1 MLALLPFLAP
11 PPHPP
16 RPLCNAI
23 PRVRMY
29 NGSTAR
35 ESQRRAIYPLLF
47 AFAGRQRAEKTSTT
61 TFVLHEDQERGTQ
74 STKLLSIYNC
84 HYDRVRCPS
93 FTHDRQFAFRIRNVH
108 RDGEPPFIE
117 RSLRVYSHGI
127 FYPRDIVNLLICC
140 KTFCIFKPFSILQ
153 TF

>member
-29 NGSTAR
+29 NGSMAR

-61 TFVLHEDQERGTQ
+61 AFVLHEDQARGTQ

-84 HYDRVRCPS
+84 HYDRVRCLS
-93 FTHDRQFAFRIRNVH
+93 FTHDRQFALRIRTEH
-108 RDGEPPFIE
+108 RDGDRQKVCEFILTGLSYRTLE
-117 RSLRVYSHGI
+117 I
-127 FYPRDIVNLLICC
+127 M
-140 KTFCIFKPFSILQ
+140 
-153 TF
+153 